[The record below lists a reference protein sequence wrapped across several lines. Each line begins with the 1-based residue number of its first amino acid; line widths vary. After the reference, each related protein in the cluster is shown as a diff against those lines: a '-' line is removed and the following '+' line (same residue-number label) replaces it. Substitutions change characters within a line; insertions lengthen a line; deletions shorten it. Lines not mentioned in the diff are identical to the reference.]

1 MEREERIIQLMEN
14 IKGKQLLDIL
24 FCHII
29 CLVLQSQVVQLR
41 DQIKSDNPQLTQRF
55 QEILVSQQ
63 QQPSDDKL
71 TLEEADERVEDI
83 NKLTLSDYETIN
95 IPNPSKI

>member
-24 FCHII
+24 FCQIN

-63 QQPSDDKL
+63 QPSDDKL
-71 TLEEADERVEDI
+71 TLKEADEKVEDI
-83 NKLTLSDYETIN
+83 NKLTLSDHETIN